1 MGTRRSLA
9 TTPVG
14 LGNSLAVFPRVAEYG
29 NPGLEGGIP
38 FGENVQAFF
47 RLKAVLRTLP
57 GRQAMRPL
65 TTTALL
71 LSLIVLPVFPN
82 EKDLSPAQAALVATE
97 RAFARLA
104 VEQGVRASFIA
115 YFADDGI
122 GFNPHPY
129 KVKEVL
135 SNRPAPAKRS
145 PIVLNWAPIF
155 GGMARAGDLG
165 WNTGPTV
172 VEDTSPEKQ
181 PAQHGMFFSVW
192 KKQSDGNW
200 RVVLD
205 LGNSTPAAVAPLN
218 APFRAAR
225 QASNKPSAGV
235 NVEKATAGLFETERE
250 FLAAAKAGG
259 AGQAYKSR
267 LSDDARVHRPDVM
280 PVVGRAAINA
290 WLTSQTMTLGGEPIK
305 VEVASS
311 GDLGYAYGSYELGGN
326 KPEKG
331 YYARVW
337 TRDAQGRWH
346 IVMDVT
352 NPIPPER

>member
-1 MGTRRSLA
+1 
-9 TTPVG
+9 
-14 LGNSLAVFPRVAEYG
+14 
-29 NPGLEGGIP
+29 
-38 FGENVQAFF
+38 
-47 RLKAVLRTLP
+47 
-57 GRQAMRPL
+57 MRPL
-65 TTTALL
+65 KTTALL
-71 LSLIVLPVFPN
+71 LSLIVLPVFPK

-135 SNRPAPAKRS
+135 SNRPAPARRS
-145 PIVLNWAPIF
+145 TIVLNWAPIF

-172 VEDTSPEKQ
+172 IEDTGPEKR

-218 APFRAAR
+218 APFRAA
-225 QASNKPSAGV
+225 QQTFNKRPSGNNRV
-235 NVEKATAGLFETERE
+235 DVEKENAGLLEAERE
-250 FLAAAKAGG
+250 FLAAARSGSVE
-259 AGQAYKSR
+259 QAYSSR
-267 LSDDARVHRPDVM
+267 LSDSARVHRPDVM
-280 PVVGRAAINA
+280 PVVGKSALTA
-290 WLTSQTMTLGGEPIK
+290 WLAGQTMTLGGEPIK
-305 VEVASS
+305 VEVAGS
-311 GDLGYAYGSYELGGN
+311 GDLGYAYGSYELSGA

-337 TRDAQGRWH
+337 ARDAKGQWR

-352 NPIPPER
+352 TPIPPEQ